1 VTALTLVFVLLA
13 AAGSPLDGIC
23 AAAAKDIAARVP
35 AGKRVVVVKDAF
47 LNESGVLTRLGWG
60 LGQDLTTDLVNAG
73 RKKKLVV
80 VDRALGDRFTVEEFQ
95 YRVQRMSAESL
106 LARFQADYAVVGR
119 YEWRDNALV
128 LTATAISIP
137 GAEIAARKRS
147 QANCTG
153 NWLTQFRSEDSLPA
167 PEFTPT
173 ILELLFDDG
182 NWPGAVASLDI
193 VHLPDSARNPGFVF
207 VGDSVRLDVGLG
219 RVPSHLYVLSYDS
232 TNHLVSL
239 LQPNKLQPESR
250 VSERRVLIPSAELGA
265 IPAIAPAGEN
275 WLKAIAA
282 NTSIGCDFCMD
293 APVPENDPRILAFL
307 QTLRRKQESEGLL
320 WGSQLRRLTIVERY
334 E

>member
-1 VTALTLVFVLLA
+1 MTALTLVLVLLA
-13 AAGSPLDGIC
+13 AGGSPLDGVC
-23 AAAAKDIAARVP
+23 GAAAKEIAARIP

-73 RKKKLVV
+73 RKRKLKV
-80 VDRALGDRFTVEEFQ
+80 VDRALGDRLTVEEFRF
-95 YRVQRMSAESL
+95 RVQRMSAESL

-119 YEWRDNALV
+119 YEWLGNALV
-128 LTATAISIP
+128 LTATAIGIP
-137 GAEIAARKRS
+137 GAEIAAAKRS

-153 NWLTQFRSEDSLPA
+153 DWLAQFRGEDSLPA

-182 NWPGAVASLDI
+182 NWPGAVTSLDI
-193 VHLPDSARNPGFVF
+193 VHLPDSVRNPGFVF
-207 VGDSVRLDVGLG
+207 VGDSVRLEVELG
-219 RVPSHLYVLSYDS
+219 RVPCNLYVLSYDS

-239 LQPNKLQPESR
+239 MQPNTLQPESR
-250 VSERRVLIPSAELGA
+250 VLERRVMIPPAELGA
-265 IPAIAPAGEN
+265 IPARAPAGEN

-282 NTSIGCDFCMD
+282 NAPIGCDFCMD
-293 APVPENDPRILAFL
+293 TVVSENDPRILAFL

-320 WGSQLRRLTIVERY
+320 WGSQLRRLTIVGR
-334 E
+334 